1 MTSSYLLI
9 VINPQVILGEYAAHL
24 LHLVGLRHA
33 SYGLEIDDLGHPFF
47 GKDMM
52 VSLHAKHKSKPI

>member
-9 VINPQVILGEYAAHL
+9 VINSQAVVGEYVTHL
-24 LHLVGLRHA
+24 FYLVGLCHA
-33 SYGLEIDDLGHPFF
+33 SYGLEIDDLNHPIF

-52 VSLHAKHKSKPI
+52 VSLYAKREPKLI